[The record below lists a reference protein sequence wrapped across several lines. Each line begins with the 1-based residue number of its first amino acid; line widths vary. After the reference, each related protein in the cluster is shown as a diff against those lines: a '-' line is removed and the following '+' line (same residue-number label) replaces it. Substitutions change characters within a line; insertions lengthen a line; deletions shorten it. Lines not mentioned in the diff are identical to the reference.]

1 MATDPSLRGGQQS
14 RRKSGNEP
22 GRGWPEKN
30 GGPNGGGSFTAS
42 SQDIHRTLPHS
53 IEAEQGVLGS
63 MLISPREIIAEC
75 VEKINEEYFYVPA
88 HQTIYVVLV
97 ELWNAGQG
105 IDLITFTQV
114 LRDRNLLETVGGAA
128 AVTSLFTFVPTAA
141 NVTYYLE
148 IVREKYILRQIIAAC
163 TESVRRSF
171 EEQDEVHNLLD
182 EVEQKIFSVGE
193 DRFKG
198 QVLTMKDQVME
209 AIEAIE
215 HLYERRGGITGI
227 STGFAELDRMTN
239 GLHESEMI
247 VIAARPSMG
256 KCLTSDSEIT
266 LADGSIA
273 TIEEIVRGQRA
284 RLLTLGA
291 DWRFRF
297 IEPSAFVDD
306 GIKPVYHVVTR
317 LGRSIETTLAHPFLS
332 FSGWTKL
339 EDLKPGMQIAV
350 PRALRVFGEE
360 SCRDCEIKLLAYLIG
375 DGCLTDTTPEFT
387 NGNPRLR
394 ADFAEAAREF
404 GDLSVREDT
413 SANTRTPSL
422 HVAKDRTSL
431 TRQRQE
437 FGRRLRLIVK
447 SHSRSADAIARAA
460 GVLPSSLSQWAS
472 GRVAPGAKAL
482 ERLCTALGVSVTEL
496 LPNGLA
502 AISRN
507 ARNPLTLWLARLGL
521 WEKGAHAK
529 HVPPFVFR
537 LKREAIALFLNRL
550 FATDGWATL
559 LASGQIQLGYSS
571 VSARLIRQIQHLLLR
586 FGVIVSIRHRQVK
599 YGSGQR
605 SAWQLDITDAD
616 SIKTFAANIGIFGK
630 EDAVERCRA
639 AAARKRPHT
648 NRDLIPPQV
657 WAHLA
662 KAKGSRSWAAV
673 ARSAGFA
680 AFSNIHVGRRALS
693 RRRLAALAAAV
704 EDGALEQLATSDVY
718 WDTIVSIMPAG
729 EKQVYDLTIRDTHN
743 FVANDICVHNTALA
757 MNIAEHVAI
766 NEKLPVAVFSLEM
779 SSQQLVQRLL
789 CSRARVNLQKV
800 RDGFLAERDFPS
812 LTAAASK
819 LAEAQIFIDDSAS
832 LSILELRAKARRL
845 KAQKDIKL
853 IVVDYLQLLRS
864 TTRRAQDNRQLEISE
879 ISSGLKGLAKE
890 LKVPVLVLAQLNR
903 QPEARTG
910 GKPRLSDLRES
921 GSIEQD
927 ADLVGLLVRPEI
939 YEEDEDARAEK
950 AGEAELIIAKQRNG
964 PVGEVSL
971 TFLKEFTRFEDRARN
986 VPEPM

>member
-1 MATDPSLRGGQQS
+1 MAAQPSIRTGEKP
-14 RRKSGNEP
+14 RRESGNAP

-53 IEAEQGVLGS
+53 VEAEQGVLGS

-88 HQTIYVVLV
+88 HQTVYVVLV

-114 LRDRNLLETVGGAA
+114 LRDRNVLETVGGAA
-128 AVTSLFTFVPTAA
+128 FITSLFTFVPTAA

-148 IVREKYILRQIIAAC
+148 IVRDKYILRQIIAAC
-163 TESVRRSF
+163 TESVRRSL
-171 EEQDEVHNLLD
+171 EEQDEVNNLLD

-198 QVLTMKDQVME
+198 HVLTMKDQVME

-215 HLYERRGGITGI
+215 QLYERRGGITGI

-256 KCLTSDSEIT
+256 K
-266 LADGSIA
+266 
-273 TIEEIVRGQRA
+273 
-284 RLLTLGA
+284 
-291 DWRFRF
+291 
-297 IEPSAFVDD
+297 
-306 GIKPVYHVVTR
+306 
-317 LGRSIETTLAHPFLS
+317 
-332 FSGWTKL
+332 
-339 EDLKPGMQIAV
+339 
-350 PRALRVFGEE
+350 
-360 SCRDCEIKLLAYLIG
+360 
-375 DGCLTDTTPEFT
+375 
-387 NGNPRLR
+387 
-394 ADFAEAAREF
+394 
-404 GDLSVREDT
+404 
-413 SANTRTPSL
+413 
-422 HVAKDRTSL
+422 
-431 TRQRQE
+431 
-437 FGRRLRLIVK
+437 
-447 SHSRSADAIARAA
+447 
-460 GVLPSSLSQWAS
+460 
-472 GRVAPGAKAL
+472 
-482 ERLCTALGVSVTEL
+482 
-496 LPNGLA
+496 
-502 AISRN
+502 
-507 ARNPLTLWLARLGL
+507 
-521 WEKGAHAK
+521 
-529 HVPPFVFR
+529 
-537 LKREAIALFLNRL
+537 
-550 FATDGWATL
+550 
-559 LASGQIQLGYSS
+559 
-571 VSARLIRQIQHLLLR
+571 
-586 FGVIVSIRHRQVK
+586 
-599 YGSGQR
+599 
-605 SAWQLDITDAD
+605 
-616 SIKTFAANIGIFGK
+616 
-630 EDAVERCRA
+630 
-639 AAARKRPHT
+639 
-648 NRDLIPPQV
+648 
-657 WAHLA
+657 
-662 KAKGSRSWAAV
+662 
-673 ARSAGFA
+673 
-680 AFSNIHVGRRALS
+680 
-693 RRRLAALAAAV
+693 
-704 EDGALEQLATSDVY
+704 
-718 WDTIVSIMPAG
+718 
-729 EKQVYDLTIRDTHN
+729 
-743 FVANDICVHNTALA
+743 TALA
-757 MNIAEHVAI
+757 MNITEHVAI

-819 LAEAQIFIDDSAS
+819 LAEAQIFIDDSAG

-879 ISSGLKGLAKE
+879 ISAGLKGLAKE
-890 LKVPVLVLAQLNR
+890 LKIPIIVIAQLNR

-964 PVGEVSL
+964 PVGEIAL

-986 VPEPM
+986 VSEPL

>member
-1 MATDPSLRGGQQS
+1 MATDPSLREGQQP
-14 RRKSGNEP
+14 RKKSGNAP
-22 GRGWPEKN
+22 DRGWPQQN
-30 GGPNGGGSFTAS
+30 GGHNGGGSFTSS

-75 VEKINEEYFYVPA
+75 VEKINENYFYVPA
-88 HQTIYVVLV
+88 HQTIYLVLV
-97 ELWNAGQG
+97 ELWNGGQG

-114 LRDRNLLETVGGAA
+114 LRDRNLLETVGGAS

-148 IVREKYILRQIIAAC
+148 IVRDKYILRQIIAAC

-215 HLYERRGGITGI
+215 QLYERRGGITGI

-239 GLHESEMI
+239 GLHEGEMI

-256 KCLTSDSEIT
+256 K
-266 LADGSIA
+266 
-273 TIEEIVRGQRA
+273 
-284 RLLTLGA
+284 
-291 DWRFRF
+291 
-297 IEPSAFVDD
+297 
-306 GIKPVYHVVTR
+306 
-317 LGRSIETTLAHPFLS
+317 
-332 FSGWTKL
+332 
-339 EDLKPGMQIAV
+339 
-350 PRALRVFGEE
+350 
-360 SCRDCEIKLLAYLIG
+360 
-375 DGCLTDTTPEFT
+375 
-387 NGNPRLR
+387 
-394 ADFAEAAREF
+394 
-404 GDLSVREDT
+404 
-413 SANTRTPSL
+413 
-422 HVAKDRTSL
+422 
-431 TRQRQE
+431 
-437 FGRRLRLIVK
+437 
-447 SHSRSADAIARAA
+447 
-460 GVLPSSLSQWAS
+460 
-472 GRVAPGAKAL
+472 
-482 ERLCTALGVSVTEL
+482 
-496 LPNGLA
+496 
-502 AISRN
+502 
-507 ARNPLTLWLARLGL
+507 
-521 WEKGAHAK
+521 
-529 HVPPFVFR
+529 
-537 LKREAIALFLNRL
+537 
-550 FATDGWATL
+550 
-559 LASGQIQLGYSS
+559 
-571 VSARLIRQIQHLLLR
+571 
-586 FGVIVSIRHRQVK
+586 
-599 YGSGQR
+599 
-605 SAWQLDITDAD
+605 
-616 SIKTFAANIGIFGK
+616 
-630 EDAVERCRA
+630 
-639 AAARKRPHT
+639 
-648 NRDLIPPQV
+648 
-657 WAHLA
+657 
-662 KAKGSRSWAAV
+662 
-673 ARSAGFA
+673 
-680 AFSNIHVGRRALS
+680 
-693 RRRLAALAAAV
+693 
-704 EDGALEQLATSDVY
+704 
-718 WDTIVSIMPAG
+718 
-729 EKQVYDLTIRDTHN
+729 
-743 FVANDICVHNTALA
+743 TALA

-766 NEKLPVAVFSLEM
+766 NEKLPVAVFSLQM

-819 LAEAQIFIDDSAS
+819 LAEAQIYIDDSAS

-964 PVGEVSL
+964 PVGEIAL

-986 VPEPM
+986 VSEPN

>member
-14 RRKSGNEP
+14 RKKSGQAP
-22 GRGWPEKN
+22 DRGWPQAN
-30 GGPNGGGSFTAS
+30 GGSNGGQLLS
-42 SQDIHRTLPHS
+42 SSSPDIHNRALPHS

-75 VEKINEEYFYVPA
+75 VEKINENYFYVPA
-88 HQTIYVVLV
+88 HQTIYLVLV

-148 IVREKYILRQIIAAC
+148 IVRDKYILRQIIAAC

-215 HLYERRGGITGI
+215 QLYERRGGITGI

-256 KCLTSDSEIT
+256 K
-266 LADGSIA
+266 
-273 TIEEIVRGQRA
+273 
-284 RLLTLGA
+284 
-291 DWRFRF
+291 
-297 IEPSAFVDD
+297 
-306 GIKPVYHVVTR
+306 
-317 LGRSIETTLAHPFLS
+317 
-332 FSGWTKL
+332 
-339 EDLKPGMQIAV
+339 
-350 PRALRVFGEE
+350 
-360 SCRDCEIKLLAYLIG
+360 
-375 DGCLTDTTPEFT
+375 
-387 NGNPRLR
+387 
-394 ADFAEAAREF
+394 
-404 GDLSVREDT
+404 
-413 SANTRTPSL
+413 
-422 HVAKDRTSL
+422 
-431 TRQRQE
+431 
-437 FGRRLRLIVK
+437 
-447 SHSRSADAIARAA
+447 
-460 GVLPSSLSQWAS
+460 
-472 GRVAPGAKAL
+472 
-482 ERLCTALGVSVTEL
+482 
-496 LPNGLA
+496 
-502 AISRN
+502 
-507 ARNPLTLWLARLGL
+507 
-521 WEKGAHAK
+521 
-529 HVPPFVFR
+529 
-537 LKREAIALFLNRL
+537 
-550 FATDGWATL
+550 
-559 LASGQIQLGYSS
+559 
-571 VSARLIRQIQHLLLR
+571 
-586 FGVIVSIRHRQVK
+586 
-599 YGSGQR
+599 
-605 SAWQLDITDAD
+605 
-616 SIKTFAANIGIFGK
+616 
-630 EDAVERCRA
+630 
-639 AAARKRPHT
+639 
-648 NRDLIPPQV
+648 
-657 WAHLA
+657 
-662 KAKGSRSWAAV
+662 
-673 ARSAGFA
+673 
-680 AFSNIHVGRRALS
+680 
-693 RRRLAALAAAV
+693 
-704 EDGALEQLATSDVY
+704 
-718 WDTIVSIMPAG
+718 
-729 EKQVYDLTIRDTHN
+729 
-743 FVANDICVHNTALA
+743 TALA

-864 TTRRAQDNRQLEISE
+864 TTRRAMDNRQLEISE

-964 PVGEVSL
+964 PVGEIAL

-986 VPEPM
+986 VAEPL